1 LQLARYRPIAAKAF
15 QQKFKQAEDYVLQLW
30 LPGAHS
36 CGPEEGGEQS
46 PAWVKVF
53 HKYFEEKKAQASRT
67 EAQEAARIQIRTMQ
81 WTILPHPEPL
91 GSENGT
97 T

>member
-1 LQLARYRPIAAKAF
+1 
-15 QQKFKQAEDYVLQLW
+15 LQLW

-36 CGPEEGGEQS
+36 SGPEEDGEHL

-81 WTILPHPEPL
+81 RTILPPPEPL
-91 GSENGT
+91 VLGSTFQCIKLHFIYKNISYLL
-97 T
+97 

>member
-1 LQLARYRPIAAKAF
+1 
-15 QQKFKQAEDYVLQLW
+15 
-30 LPGAHS
+30 
-36 CGPEEGGEQS
+36 
-46 PAWVKVF
+46 VKVF